1 MVGEVNKIIYN
12 LLMSGGEVCI
22 GDIGTLLTMRYAAH
36 RTSRKSLTPGYR
48 SVVFTTEQRGTSLE
62 KEIARVAEVDEAKA
76 HDIYEHWLSEALD
89 GDTLTIEGVGSLRHD
104 KFNADEAFIATLNP
118 QGRTPIRLKPK
129 ANVGLYIFAALC
141 MVFALSV
148 AGYVYIDNNDIT
160 LFGASDDT
168 TAEIMAQNV
177 TSEAVSKSAETE
189 ASSAEIAPQTQAQEQ
204 PQAEAQPNVEP
215 QVQIQEPKQEHPAEA
230 ANVATDAGAI
240 LSTTPGHSYV
250 VLGVFSTTENAG
262 RAIRQA
268 QRRAKDLQ
276 YSVYHYGS
284 KYMVALYEAQS
295 RRECQEFA
303 SSLDNTFK
311 DLWIY
316 SRK

>member
-1 MVGEVNKIIYN
+1 MVSEVNKIIYN

-104 KFNADEAFIATLNP
+104 KFNADEAFIAALNP

-141 MVFALSV
+141 MVFAISV

-160 LFGASDDT
+160 LFGASDSS
-168 TAEIMAQNV
+168 AEIVAQNT

-189 ASSAEIAPQTQAQEQ
+189 ASSSEIAPQTQAQEQ
-204 PQAEAQPNVEP
+204 PQAESKQNIEP
-215 QVQIQEPKQEHPAEA
+215 QVEEPKQEHPAEA

-250 VLGVFSTTENAG
+250 VLGVFSTTENAE

-268 QRRAKDLQ
+268 RRGAGDLQ

>member
-104 KFNADEAFIATLNP
+104 KFNADEAFIAALNP

-160 LFGASDDT
+160 LFGASNSS
-168 TAEIMAQNV
+168 AENMAQNV
-177 TSEAVSKSAETE
+177 TSETVCKSAETE
-189 ASSAEIAPQTQAQEQ
+189 VSSSEITPQMQAQEQ

-215 QVQIQEPKQEHPAEA
+215 QVQVQEPKQGHPTEA

-250 VLGVFSTTENAG
+250 VLGVFSTTENAE

-268 QRRAKDLQ
+268 QRGAGELQ